1 MNGIKDREEST
12 PLQKE
17 LQIISK
23 DGGEDVIDSINEP
36 LYKDK
41 LSALG
46 ETLELRLRQA
56 ELRLREAEVDL
67 KKAEID
73 DRKQDREERKK
84 YAIRIFG
91 LLIGYIF
98 FVVLMLFGTG
108 YWGCGFSLSDNLLI
122 ALVTTTTANIIGIYT
137 IVARYLFPTKVKD

>member
-1 MNGIKDREEST
+1 M
-12 PLQKE
+12 
-17 LQIISK
+17 
-23 DGGEDVIDSINEP
+23 GGEDVIDSINEP
-36 LYKDK
+36 LSKDK

-98 FVVLMLFGTG
+98 FRCINAVWNRVLGV
-108 YWGCGFSLSDNLLI
+108 WIFSF
-122 ALVTTTTANIIGIYT
+122 
-137 IVARYLFPTKVKD
+137 R

>member
-36 LYKDK
+36 LSKDK

-73 DRKQDREERKK
+73 DRKQDREERN
-84 YAIRIFG
+84 
-91 LLIGYIF
+91 
-98 FVVLMLFGTG
+98 MLFVFLA
-108 YWGCGFSLSDNLLI
+108 YS
-122 ALVTTTTANIIGIYT
+122 
-137 IVARYLFPTKVKD
+137 